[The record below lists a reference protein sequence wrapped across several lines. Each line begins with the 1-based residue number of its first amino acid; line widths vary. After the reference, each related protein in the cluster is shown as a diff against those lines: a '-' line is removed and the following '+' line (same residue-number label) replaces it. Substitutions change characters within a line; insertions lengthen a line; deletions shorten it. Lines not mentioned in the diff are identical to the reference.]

1 MEGEKQT
8 LQAVRF
14 AAKSMPFLD
23 LAIDKGL
30 RKANC
35 FAELIHG
42 YTEGLVEPN
51 LMRALQPVGPGRT
64 TLEVIIPSQS
74 GLSPEKWKETATLC
88 PLDWPS
94 NYSLLRLWHT
104 NGSLQKTEK
113 ADCDYKQDTVTC
125 LPHGLSTIKCLQ
137 NESCFGGQLSLK
149 PRLPLKQISATLSS
163 RIDVCDSEPL
173 LLLMRLTEQ
182 LLRNCINMRLNTNK
196 HIQLALSSPMSGT

>member
-1 MEGEKQT
+1 MPPYDGEKQT

-23 LAIDKGL
+23 LAIDKDL

-51 LMRALQPVGPGRT
+51 MMRALQPVGPGRT
-64 TLEVIIPSQS
+64 TLEVIIPSQP

-94 NYSLLRLWHT
+94 NYSLASAVAYQWQPTKDRKQTATT
-104 NGSLQKTEK
+104 NRAQSHVCLM
-113 ADCDYKQDTVTC
+113 DCTPSNVCRTS
-125 LPHGLSTIKCLQ
+125 PVSEARGL
-137 NESCFGGQLSLK
+137 
-149 PRLPLKQISATLSS
+149 
-163 RIDVCDSEPL
+163 
-173 LLLMRLTEQ
+173 
-182 LLRNCINMRLNTNK
+182 
-196 HIQLALSSPMSGT
+196 